1 MPQSPDAPRGR
12 ARLQQR
18 FDRRDFLRTLAAGTA
33 GVAIAPPLRAAAA
46 NLPKARITKV
56 NIYRHASVNPTF
68 NQSDFVVTVE
78 TDQAGLVGVGEGG
91 LPDTLTQCAGKLI
104 GRNPFDIE
112 RCWQDMYRSWFYSPG
127 KEKIHALG
135 ALDMALWDIKGKALN
150 VPVYDLMGGMNR
162 DYVECYLGGG
172 GTGTQLRENARA
184 AMEQGYRAFRIS
196 APGTAA
202 GGGGRGRGGGAAAP
216 AGATAPAPA
225 PAGGPPGP
233 PVPPPL
239 PVERTLTPGGV
250 LFNQLESLR
259 RLDQI
264 GKDIREGVG
273 PGGDW
278 LIDFHQR
285 YDLAQAARGCKYL
298 EPYEPYLIED
308 PTREENFREDIPKLR
323 LLTTAPL
330 AAGEQWGQRWD
341 FNTLVERH
349 DIDYVRC
356 TLPNVGGITE
366 MVKIAAL
373 CETHAVGI
381 VPHFTGTIST
391 AALVHAL
398 GPFSGPLMVEIGSN
412 AKLPA
417 HLSEGRDFR
426 AGKLWPTA
434 RPGLGVTLDMAR
446 LTLVASIDQRG
457 GGPQTFFRPDGS
469 QTSW

>member
-12 ARLQQR
+12 SRLQQS

-33 GVAIAPPLRAAAA
+33 GVVIAPPLRAAAA
-46 NLPKARITKV
+46 SLPKARITKV
-56 NIYRHASVNPTF
+56 NIYRHATINPTF
-68 NQSDFVVTVE
+68 NQSDFVVTIE

-91 LPDTLTQCAGKLI
+91 LPDTLSQSAGKLI

-135 ALDMALWDIKGKALN
+135 ALDVALWDIKGKALN

-184 AMEQGYRAFRIS
+184 AIEQGYRAFRIS

-202 GGGGRGRGGGAAAP
+202 GGGRGGGARGAGAP
-216 AGATAPAPA
+216 AGAATAAPAAAGAPAP
-225 PAGGPPGP
+225 PPQ
-233 PVPPPL
+233 
-239 PVERTLTPGGV
+239 RTLPPGGV
-250 LFNQLESLR
+250 FFNQLESIR

-264 GKDIREGVG
+264 GRDIREGVG

-308 PTREENFREDIPKLR
+308 PTREEHFREDIPKLR

-412 AKLPA
+412 AKLRP
-417 HLSEGRDFR
+417 HVSEGRDFR
-426 AGKLWPTA
+426 AGKLWPNG
-434 RPGLGVTLDMAR
+434 RPGLGVTLDMER
-446 LTLVASIDQRG
+446 LTLVTSIDQRG

>member
-1 MPQSPDAPRGR
+1 MPQSPDAPHGR
-12 ARLQQR
+12 SRLDQR
-18 FDRRDFLRTLAAGTA
+18 FDRRAFLRTLATGTL

-56 NIYRHASVNPTF
+56 NVYRHANVNQTF
-68 NQSDFVVTVE
+68 NQSDFVVTIE
-78 TDQAGLVGVGEGG
+78 TDQAGLVGIGEGG

-196 APGTAA
+196 APGTSA
-202 GGGGRGRGGGAAAP
+202 GGRGRGGGGGRGGAGARAGGAAP
-216 AGATAPAPA
+216 GAPAT
-225 PAGGPPGP
+225 AGGPGP
-233 PVPPPL
+233 QA
-239 PVERTLTPGGV
+239 ERTLPPGGV
-250 LFNQLESLR
+250 FFNQLESIR

-264 GKDIREGVG
+264 GRDIREGVG

-285 YDLAQAARGCKYL
+285 YDLAHAARGCKYL

-308 PTREENFREDIPKLR
+308 PTREEQFREDIPKLR
-323 LLTTAPL
+323 LMTTAPL

-366 MVKIAAL
+366 MIKIAAL

-381 VPHFTGTIST
+381 VPHFTGSIST

-412 AKLPA
+412 TRLPA
-417 HLSEGRDFR
+417 HVSEGRDFR
-426 AGKLWPTA
+426 TGRLWPNG
-434 RPGLGVTLDMAR
+434 RPGLGITLDTAR
-446 LTLVASIDQRG
+446 LTLVTSVDQRG